1 LAKAKR
7 FLQAA
12 DRAFAAGDWE
22 TTASRAYYA
31 ACHAAIAA
39 LESSTGIRR
48 RRSDHLELQRQF
60 RVRFAQRGYLFSV
73 RHAEVLERLYEA
85 RLAAD
90 YEREAL
96 LGRRVQQML
105 ENARRFYEDVVEE
118 ITNV

>member
-1 LAKAKR
+1 LAKAGR

-31 ACHAAIAA
+31 AYHAAIAA
-39 LESSTGIRR
+39 LESRTGMRR
-48 RRSDHLELQRQF
+48 RRWEHLELQRQF
-60 RVRFAQRGYLFSV
+60 RAQFARRGYLFSV
-73 RHAEVLERLYEA
+73 RQAEVLERLYEA

-96 LGRRVQQML
+96 RGQRVQQML
-105 ENARRFYEDVVEE
+105 ENARRFYEDVIEG
-118 ITNV
+118 IPNV